1 MKKKM
6 NRMFVVISLVAI
18 ILTTGLITVVYYN
31 LFRGQVL
38 ADLKDY
44 LVVMQEAAEAAA
56 HSMTFSEEEPS
67 KITMSP
73 NAVRIYALRLKSLWK
88 KLPKAPLELSDTTA

>member
-44 LVVMQEAAEAAA
+44 LVVMQKGRVAAQGPTDEVLASGAVGDA
-56 HSMTFSEEEPS
+56 FHMDIRPHDRGRTGSAGSQTGGKRNPG
-67 KITMSP
+67 
-73 NAVRIYALRLKSLWK
+73 NA
-88 KLPKAPLELSDTTA
+88 D

>member
-1 MKKKM
+1 ME
-6 NRMFVVISLVAI
+6 
-18 ILTTGLITVVYYN
+18 
-31 LFRGQVL
+31 
-38 ADLKDY
+38 
-44 LVVMQEAAEAAA
+44 EAAEAAA